1 MADEFERHR
10 DHLTGVAYRL
20 LGGIAEAEDAVQ
32 EAWLRWRDVDQTA
45 IDDPRAWLTTVTGR
59 ICLDVLRSARVRREA
74 YVGSWL
80 PEPVVRPL
88 ADVATLDPGEH
99 VARTDEVSMALLALL
114 ERLTP
119 EQRVAFVLHD
129 VFDVP
134 FDQIADTLGIR
145 TEAAR
150 ALASRGRRAVRDSG
164 VPRHNAELAEQ
175 RRVVAAFLRACQQ
188 GDLAGLLAV
197 LAPDVTLTGDGG
209 GLAPSIR
216 EPVSGAERVG
226 RFLMNLGQ
234 RANDPD
240 VVLLPVLVNGDLGL
254 YGAGELGGNHTAV
267 VMAFGIA
274 DGRITAVFNQ
284 LNPEKLG
291 HLPPLEPS

>member
-1 MADEFERHR
+1 MYLGVCTSISTGAPNAWKLRANHASREGLSSSQRRGLAVDIPDLVIPSDNMFDTPPETPAD
-10 DHLTGVAYRL
+10 
-20 LGGIAEAEDAVQ
+20 DA
-32 EAWLRWRDVDQTA
+32 RSDQ
-45 IDDPRAWLTTVTGR
+45 
-59 ICLDVLRSARVRREA
+59 
-74 YVGSWL
+74 
-80 PEPVVRPL
+80 PV
-88 ADVATLDPGEH
+88 
-99 VARTDEVSMALLALL
+99 TDETIELLDILAQHVYQSITSRSSSQKRSLGLL
-114 ERLTP
+114 DRQSFSP
-119 EQRVAFVLHD
+119 EGPLRVLHD

-145 TEAAR
+145 TDAAR

-197 LAPDVTLTGDGG
+197 LAPDVTLVGDGG
-209 GLAPSIR
+209 GLPPSVR

-226 RFLMNLGQ
+226 RFLFNLGR

-240 VVLLPVLVNGDLGL
+240 VVLMPVLVNGDLGL

-284 LNPEKLG
+284 LNPDKLG
-291 HLPPLEPS
+291 HLPPLEPN

>member
-10 DHLTGVAYRL
+10 AHLTGVAYRL

-32 EAWLRWRDVDQTA
+32 EAWLRWRAADQTA
-45 IDDPRAWLTTVTGR
+45 IDEPRAWLTTVTGR
-59 ICLDVLRSARVRREA
+59 ISLDVLRSARARRES

-80 PEPVVRPL
+80 PEPIVRPL
-88 ADVATLDPGEH
+88 SDPATLDPGEQA
-99 VARTDEVSMALLALL
+99 ARTDEVSIALLTLL

-134 FDQIADTLGIR
+134 FDQIGAALGTS

-150 ALASRGRRAVRDSG
+150 QLASRARRAVRSPG
-164 VPRHNAELAEQ
+164 ALRHTAGLTEQ
-175 RRVVAAFLRACQQ
+175 RQVLAAFLRASQH
-188 GDLAGLLAV
+188 GDLDGLLAV

-209 GLAPSIR
+209 GLAPSVR
-216 EPVSGAERVG
+216 QPVTGAARVA
-226 RFLMNLGQ
+226 RFLLNLGQ
-234 RANDPD
+234 RAGQQDAQ
-240 VVLLPVLVNGDLGL
+240 LLPVLVNGDLGV
-254 YGAGELGGNHTAV
+254 YAAGTLQGRKTAV
-267 VMAFGIA
+267 VMAFGYA

-284 LNPEKLG
+284 LNPEKLH
-291 HLPPLEPS
+291 HLPPL

>member
-10 DHLTGVAYRL
+10 AHLTGVAYRL

-32 EAWLRWRDVDQTA
+32 EAWLRWRAADQTA
-45 IDDPRAWLTTVTGR
+45 IDEPRAWLTTVTGR
-59 ICLDVLRSARVRREA
+59 ISLDVLRSARARRES

-80 PEPVVRPL
+80 PEPIVRPL
-88 ADVATLDPGEH
+88 SDPATLDPGEQA
-99 VARTDEVSMALLALL
+99 ARTDEVSIALLTLL

-134 FDQIADTLGIR
+134 FDQIGAALGTS

-150 ALASRGRRAVRDSG
+150 QLASRARRAVRSPG
-164 VPRHNAELAEQ
+164 ALRHTAGLTEQ
-175 RRVVAAFLRACQQ
+175 RRVLAAFLRASQH
-188 GDLAGLLAV
+188 GDLDGLLAV

-209 GLAPSIR
+209 GLAPSVR
-216 EPVSGAERVG
+216 QPVTGAARVA
-226 RFLMNLGQ
+226 RFLLNLGQ
-234 RANDPD
+234 RAGQQDAQ
-240 VVLLPVLVNGDLGL
+240 LLPVLVNGDLGV
-254 YGAGELGGNHTAV
+254 YAAGTLQGRKTAV
-267 VMAFGIA
+267 VMAFGYA

-284 LNPEKLG
+284 LNPEKLH
-291 HLPPLEPS
+291 HLPPL